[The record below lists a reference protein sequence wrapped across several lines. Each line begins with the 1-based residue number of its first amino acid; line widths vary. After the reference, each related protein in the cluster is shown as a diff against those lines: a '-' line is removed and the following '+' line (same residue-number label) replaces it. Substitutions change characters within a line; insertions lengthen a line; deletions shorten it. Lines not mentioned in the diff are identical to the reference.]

1 MSNPS
6 QNGAAL
12 SHAPHEGA
20 EDVMAE
26 AVATLYARP
35 ARLSEYLTLARL
47 DHMTKHIFIVP
58 GLILAYALREPSL
71 DHAPWMILHG
81 MLSAIAIASAN
92 YVINEWLDREFDAH
106 HPTKSKRAAVACG
119 LSPRLVYLEYVL
131 FAAAGLL
138 LAWQVGTSFLQASAL
153 FLFSGLVYNVRPLRS
168 KDRAFVD
175 VISESVNNPI
185 RLTLGWLMID
195 PTSLPP
201 ISLLLAYWAG
211 GAFLMGAKRLSEFRD
226 ITTSASL
233 ETLTRYRK
241 SFRGYTAES
250 LTVSCLLYAMLA
262 AFFIG
267 VFLIKYRLEYV
278 FAFPFIG
285 ALFACYLWLSMLPD
299 SIAQRPERMFRSRR
313 LMTTLGVT
321 VAVLFALS
329 FIDIPS
335 LNSMT
340 ERSFTPVDMLP
351 GHRAP

>member
-1 MSNPS
+1 MS
-6 QNGAAL
+6 
-12 SHAPHEGA
+12 
-20 EDVMAE
+20 E
-26 AVATLYARP
+26 AVATRHARP

-71 DHAPWMILHG
+71 ANAPSMILHG
-81 MLSAIAIASAN
+81 MLSAVAIASAN

-106 HPTKSKRAAVACG
+106 HPTKSKRAAVACS
-119 LSPRLVYLEYVL
+119 LSPPLVYLEYVL
-131 FAAAGLL
+131 FAIAGLL
-138 LAWQVGTSFLQASAL
+138 LAWQVGTSFLQVSAL
-153 FLFSGLVYNVRPLRS
+153 FLLSGLIYNVRPFRS

-175 VISESVNNPI
+175 VISESINNPI

-195 PTSLPP
+195 PVSLPP

-211 GAFLMGAKRLSEFRD
+211 GAFLMGAKRLSEYRD

-233 ETLTRYRK
+233 ETLTKYRK
-241 SFRGYTAES
+241 SFKGYTAES

-278 FAFPFIG
+278 FAFPFIA

-313 LMTTLGVT
+313 LMVTLAISVS
-321 VAVLFALS
+321 ALLALS
-329 FIDIPS
+329 FVDIPS
-335 LNSMT
+335 LSGVTARN
-340 ERSFTPVDMLP
+340 FTPVDMQH
-351 GHRAP
+351 GQRNR